1 MALPP
6 TRESRVYS
14 LLPGC
19 SEATEP
25 TSVQCCWRRR
35 VLRTDVRGLSPGR
48 GLGKRGDGERDSIVN
63 GLGGLWWTKGVL
75 QSKVIREMD
84 PFCRAEYERRNRHLL
99 RRAPL
104 VCAAHFRSEEHTS
117 AGEFFYISKLVS
129 SVIKAEDVAGYGFG
143 RSEAICRRLPP
154 GRPGYY
160 CNFCRFGV

>member
-63 GLGGLWWTKGVL
+63 GLGGSV
-75 QSKVIREMD
+75 VD
-84 PFCRAEYERRNRHLL
+84 ERRTSVEGYPGNGSVLSGRIRAAKLPSTSSCTACMCCTLSL
-99 RRAPL
+99 RRAHL
-104 VCAAHFRSEEHTS
+104 GRRIFLHF
-117 AGEFFYISKLVS
+117 
-129 SVIKAEDVAGYGFG
+129 
-143 RSEAICRRLPP
+143 
-154 GRPGYY
+154 
-160 CNFCRFGV
+160 